1 MPKMEKIRYIDAASV
16 AEEVEKLFLSAVTVL
31 PEFASDALRRAA
43 ARETSETG
51 KKIFETLND
60 NLDAAGSLGVP
71 ICQDTGMAVVFA
83 DVGRLTHISGGTL
96 EDAVNEGVRR
106 AYAGGA
112 LRLSVVDDPL
122 YSRKNTN
129 DNTPAVIH
137 IRFTEG
143 DKLVLTAAPKGFG
156 SENMSALKMMTPSA
170 DEDDVVRFVTET
182 VRRAGAN
189 PCPPIWIGVG
199 IGGDFES
206 SALLAKRALLREE
219 PSDDC
224 RYAALEERIKDSVNA
239 LGIGPQGFGG
249 SVTCLGVFVERAPTH
264 IAGLPVA
271 VNINCHVS
279 RHKTVVI

>member
-1 MPKMEKIRYIDAASV
+1 MEEIRFIKAETV
-16 AEEVEKLFLSAVTVL
+16 AEEIKKLFLSAVTEL
-31 PEFASDALRRAA
+31 PEFAVDSIRRAA
-43 ARETSETG
+43 SRETSDTG
-51 KKIFETLND
+51 RKIFETLEE
-60 NLDAAGSLGVP
+60 NLDAANDLGVP

-83 DVGRLTHISGGTL
+83 DIGRLVHISDGTL
-96 EDAVNEGVRR
+96 EDAINEGVRR

-112 LRLSVVDDPL
+112 LRLSVVEDPL
-122 YSRKNTN
+122 YGRKNTN

-143 DKLVLTAAPKGFG
+143 DRLVLTAAPKGFG

-170 DEDDVVRFVTET
+170 TEDDVVRFVVDT
-182 VRRAGAN
+182 VARAGAN
-189 PCPPIWIGVG
+189 PCPPIWVGVG

-206 SALLAKRALLREE
+206 CALLSKKALLREG
-219 PSDDC
+219 PSSDA
-224 RYAALEERIKDSVNA
+224 RYAALEERLTSEINE

-249 SVTCLGVFVERAPTH
+249 SVTCFGVFVEHAPTH

-279 RHKTVVI
+279 RHKTAII